1 MHTGGR
7 HGLGTGLHDRQKG
20 QENESPPVLVAF
32 QSRIHPP
39 PASRSPTLGQ
49 TLSFYF
55 STAPSMAESSTV
67 CRCEGSADG
76 SLYIPIPMGPRTNR
90 PEPRRLA
97 GPNSQDSRDS
107 SWTRPAD
114 IAQFQQ
120 DTFPHFPALSSLIF
134 FLCSLSMFWTWK
146 RQDRRD

>member
-1 MHTGGR
+1 MTDKRGR
-7 HGLGTGLHDRQKG
+7 RMNPHRCWLH
-20 QENESPPVLVAF
+20 
-32 QSRIHPP
+32 SRAGFIPP

-76 SLYIPIPMGPRTNR
+76 SLCIPIPMGPRTNR

-97 GPNSQDSRDS
+97 RPNSQDFQDS

-114 IAQFQQ
+114 IAKFKQ
-120 DTFPHFPALSSLIF
+120 DTSPHFPALSSLIF